1 MDLQLKIRI
10 AKALTYLGYSL
21 LIVFMLITTPFDAAI
36 KPLVMMLSFKLIPLL
51 IVLPGMLINRLK
63 SYIWL
68 CFIVLF
74 YFTEST
80 VQAWLSQGQ
89 WIHVSTSL
97 CSVIIFISAMYYVR
111 WQRQN
116 GLIL

>member
-1 MDLQLKIRI
+1 MNLLLKIRI
-10 AKALTYLGYSL
+10 SHAVTYVCYVLLLGL
-21 LIVFMLITTPFDAAI
+21 LLATTPFDANLTA
-36 KPLVMMLSFKLIPLL
+36 LALMLSVKFIPLL
-51 IVLPGMLINRLK
+51 IVLPGMLMNSLK

-80 VQAWLSQGQ
+80 VQAWLSQGEV
-89 WIHVSTSL
+89 IPTTMAIA
-97 CSVIIFISAMYYVR
+97 SVVMFISAMYYVR

-116 GLIL
+116 GLGF